1 MLLKGF
7 TDNTIKAFQADLRIL
22 TEFIPNSR
30 PISQISTQDLKDF
43 LEVSAQRSG
52 PALQSQIVCPA
63 ADDAQSALW
72 MAGRGRRAGQSDP
85 AASLVHTP
93 VKTPLPRVL
102 SDEQVEELLATAR
115 VIFGAEES
123 DPRPLL
129 LVMLLLQTGIK
140 KSECMG
146 IHLSH
151 LDLTDRSAPTL
162 QIRYE
167 QVRQQYKERNL
178 KLEPDIIPIVR
189 AYRNKYKPVEYL
201 FECTARNLEYVL
213 RDLAKLAGIPG
224 GVSFEMLRW
233 TAAVRDYKADVAED
247 ALRRKL
253 GLSKLRW
260 RETVEKLKQLTEP
273 AL

>member
-1 MLLKGF
+1 VLFGWLVEAG
-7 TDNTIKAFQADLRIL
+7 IL
-22 TEFIPNSR
+22 AN
-30 PISQISTQDLKDF
+30 
-43 LEVSAQRSG
+43 
-52 PALQSQIVCPA
+52 
-63 ADDAQSALW
+63 
-72 MAGRGRRAGQSDP
+72 DP

-115 VIFGAEES
+115 ALFAAEES

-129 LVMLLLQTGIK
+129 LAELLLQTGIK

-146 IHLSH
+146 IHLAH
-151 LDLTDRSAPTL
+151 LDLINSREPTL

-178 KLEPDIIPIVR
+178 RLGSDIIPIVR
-189 AYRNKYKPVEYL
+189 AYRTRYQPVEYL

-233 TAAVRDYKADVAED
+233 TSAVRDHRAGMDGD
-247 ALRRKL
+247 ALRRKM

-260 RETVEKLKQLTEP
+260 RETAEKLRQLTEP